1 MVHCKKV
8 HEPQTEPSS
17 PHGYVSA
24 SGAFVPRPD
33 SARFAL
39 EQGILMYRTVLAG
52 ILGLVCAQVQA
63 AEVKVITTGA
73 MKAVVLELVPQF
85 EKETGH
91 KAVVDNDTAGGVT
104 RRGEGGEAFDL
115 VVNTPGALN
124 DLAAKGKVVGSTRA
138 IVARVGIGVVVK
150 EGAPTPDI
158 GSVDAFK
165 RALLAA
171 KSVAYIDP
179 ASGGSSGIYLA
190 GLFDK
195 LGIAAEIKPKAKLK
209 QGGYVAELIASG
221 EAELGLHQISEIL
234 PVKGVKLVGPLPAEI
249 QNYTTYAAAV
259 VTDAKQPEAARA
271 LIKLLSGP
279 AADSVLK
286 TRGMERPPA

>member
-1 MVHCKKV
+1 MHRL
-8 HEPQTEPSS
+8 
-17 PHGYVSA
+17 
-24 SGAFVPRPD
+24 FI
-33 SARFAL
+33 AL
-39 EQGILMYRTVLAG
+39 M
-52 ILGLVCAQVQA
+52 LGLAPAVAQG
-63 AEVKVITTGA
+63 AEVKVLTTGA

-104 RRGEGGEAFDL
+104 RRIEGGEAVDV

-124 DLAAKGKVVGSTRA
+124 DLAGKGKIVGNSRA
-138 IVARVGIGVVVK
+138 GVARVGVGVVVK
-150 EGAPTPDI
+150 EGAPLPDV

-179 ASGGSSGIYLA
+179 ASGGSSGIYLT
-190 GLFDK
+190 GLFEK

-209 QGGYVAELIASG
+209 QGGYVADLIASG

-259 VTDAKQPEAARA
+259 GADAKQADAARA
-271 LIKLLSGP
+271 LIKLLTGP
-279 AADSVLK
+279 SADSVLK
-286 TRGMERPPA
+286 ARGMERPPA